1 MKFNNKKVSFRGR
14 TFDSIHERDR
24 WIILTDMEKR
34 GEIKSLKRQVAF
46 QLIPSQK
53 IEGKTVERPV
63 KYIADFVYER
73 NGETIVEDAKGCRTK
88 DYIIKR
94 KLMLFIHGI
103 RIFET

>member
-1 MKFNNKKVSFRGR
+1 MKFNNKKVSFRGK

-24 WIILTDMEKR
+24 WIIFSDMEKR

-63 KYIADFVYER
+63 KYVADFVYER

-94 KLMLFIHGI
+94 KLMLFIHNI
-103 RIFET
+103 KVFET